1 MQKAHLAQ
9 VAKKQHF
16 MHRNAMVERRMSMKV
31 NKRNKKGFGLYET
44 AAVLTFVVLTA
55 LYFAPFF
62 A

>member
-1 MQKAHLAQ
+1 
-9 VAKKQHF
+9 
-16 MHRNAMVERRMSMKV
+16 MVERRMSMKA
-31 NKRNKKGFGLYET
+31 NKKNNKGFGLYET

>member
-1 MQKAHLAQ
+1 MKAKQK
-9 VAKKQHF
+9 
-16 MHRNAMVERRMSMKV
+16 N
-31 NKRNKKGFGLYET
+31 NKGFGLYET